1 MQKVTPF
8 LWFDANAEEAM
19 NFYTS
24 LFSDGKILNS
34 SPGPDGKMMVG
45 TFSIGGYQFMAL
57 NGGPLY
63 KFTPAISFFIYCKTE
78 SQINELWQKLSDGGK
93 ILMEFGKYPFSK
105 KYGWVN
111 DKYGV
116 SWQLHLTE
124 TETKIVPCL
133 LFTGKQAGKA
143 QSAIDFY
150 TSLFKDGKTMYA
162 YHYEEGEGDK
172 PEYLK
177 HAGFSLAG
185 QDFIAMDSGFHHAFT
200 FNEAVSLFVNCE
212 DQKEVDY
219 FWNSFTKNGES
230 GQCGWLK
237 DEFGVSWQ
245 IIPKQLG
252 ELMGDPD
259 REKANRV
266 LQAMLKMQKIDIS
279 DLEKAAKAA

>member
-1 MQKVTPF
+1 
-8 LWFDANAEEAM
+8 
-19 NFYTS
+19 
-24 LFSDGKILNS
+24 
-34 SPGPDGKMMVG
+34 
-45 TFSIGGYQFMAL
+45 MAL

-93 ILMEFGKYPFSK
+93 VLMEFGKYPFSK

-124 TETKIVPCL
+124 SETKIVPCL
-133 LFTGKQAGKA
+133 LFTGKQAGNAKT
-143 QSAIDFY
+143 AIDFY
-150 TSLFKDGKTMYA
+150 TILFEDSKIMYA

-172 PEYLK
+172 TEYLK

-185 QDFIAMDSGFHHAFT
+185 QEFIAMDSGVNHAFT
-200 FNEAVSLFVNCE
+200 FNEAVSLFVNCK

-219 FWNSFTKNGES
+219 FWNALTEAGEP

-237 DEFGVSWQ
+237 DKFGVSWQ
-245 IIPKQLG
+245 IVPKQLG

-266 LQAMLKMQKIDIS
+266 LQAMLKMKKIEIA
-279 DLEKAAKAA
+279 DLEKAANAS